1 MLSIYTLGR
10 ISALSLK
17 PLILY
22 LLIKFV
28 GLDEANEMAVVFTA
42 ITIAMVTLNTDVYRN
57 FYSQFFL
64 GKSGIYAISGFL
76 IGTSVMSLIGAMVL
90 FCLYFLMTQ
99 NIVNALLISTLYLS
113 EKLVDESLRFKLF
126 QKDFAGWGANN
137 LGRGLCSILIIGI
150 FYLTGHLNTT
160 NILIVMSMVNIIIF
174 SRYVPLAYF
183 TRVFK
188 SKAFLK
194 IIYRRGLLYNL
205 KHKKFLLLALFSTS
219 IGYLDRILSLGIA
232 QEKLT
237 ILLLIIM
244 CCAVMQQLFDY
255 YYFSLRRKDF
265 ITGAISI
272 KSSLFSR
279 QLWVILSIGM
289 SVSLIAVYIILATT
303 PGSELVAWG
312 DLIGIFTFQLTACL
326 SCLAYQ
332 ILYWNDKIKTLI
344 TVDLVFWL
352 IFFVVFGIVYFLEL
366 SNPFLVAAIIY
377 LIRFFYLTN
386 IANKISSIIK

>member
-22 LLIKFV
+22 ILIKFI
-28 GLDEANEMAVVFTA
+28 GLDQANEVAVVFTA

-57 FYSQFFL
+57 FYSQFFS
-64 GKSGIYAISGFL
+64 GKEGIYAISGFL
-76 IGTSVMSLIGAMVL
+76 IGTSVMALISAIIL
-90 FCLYFLMTQ
+90 FCLYFFMTQ

-126 QKDFAGWGANN
+126 QKDFAGWGAQN
-137 LGRGLCSILIIGI
+137 LSRGFGSILIIGI
-150 FYLTGHLNTT
+150 FYLTGYLNTS
-160 NILIVMSMVNIIIF
+160 NILIVMSIVNFMIF
-174 SRYVPLAYF
+174 LRYIPLAYF
-183 TRVFK
+183 AKVLRSKVF
-188 SKAFLK
+188 FK
-194 IIYRRGLLYNL
+194 IIYRRGLLYNF
-205 KHKKFLLLALFSTS
+205 KHKNFLLLALFSTS

-237 ILLLIIM
+237 ILLLVIM
-244 CCAVMQQLFDY
+244 CCSAMQQLFDY

-272 KSSLFSR
+272 KSSLYSR
-279 QLWVILSIGM
+279 QLWIILSIGM
-289 SVSLIAVYIILATT
+289 SVSLISVYIILATT

-312 DLIGIFTFQLTACL
+312 DLIGIFAFQLIVCL
-326 SCLAYQ
+326 SCISYQ

-352 IFFVVFGIVYFLEL
+352 IFFAVFGIFYFYKL

-386 IANKISSIIK
+386 IASKISSLAK